1 MRTPPLLMGGALLFW
16 GWENGHLLWGALLAV
31 AMEAARLT
39 RARWELSDADLNRI
53 SDLCWALVV
62 GAALL
67 LYSTV
72 ENRGL
77 LLFELAQWLPVCFC
91 PIMLAQ
97 AYGNRATMPL
107 SVFWWLL
114 RRASAD
120 RATPKSYN
128 VSYCYFALCLLG
140 TSAAKQPNSF
150 FYPGLALLVAL
161 ALTSNRPRR
170 VSLTTWVVLLALA
183 ASAGEFSHR
192 ELKSM
197 QNAMETA
204 LGTWLADLFR
214 TAPDAQ
220 ECQTRIFSPGRI
232 AQSGKIVLR
241 LRPASGGFIPSLLRE
256 ATWDAYRRGTWT
268 ATNNAFFRPGLGSND
283 TYALLPTNKFSSE
296 VQIACYYQ
304 NGKGMMPLPHGTF
317 DIALDNGPANVT
329 TNRLGVTWME
339 NGPGL
344 LEMRALYGPGRSID
358 SPPSERDKMV
368 PEVER
373 RTLEHVAAD
382 LKLGGMATD
391 RQKIRAIERFF
402 ENDFS
407 YSLYVPRYR
416 DPLGFFLTQSHAG
429 HCEYF
434 ATATVLLLRQAGV
447 PARYATGYL
456 VRESARHGDTYLV
469 RARDAHA
476 WALAYVTNSTGKG
489 MWEQFDTTPGARDRT
504 LASRQSWWEPASDAL
519 SNLYFQFSKWRWNKT
534 SYAHYTTWFLVP
546 MILYLIGRIV
556 FTRRRQPSAAATG
569 KASQGPT
576 WPGLDSELY
585 LIDRQLEAS
594 QLSRLFNEPLLSWQ
608 QRLELAFPD
617 SVRLRRIFHLH
628 RSLRFDPRGL
638 KKEERESLRNESQ
651 QWLADFAARAAEQK
665 PGDKG
670 KQQSA
675 A

>member
-1 MRTPPLLMGGALLFW
+1 
-16 GWENGHLLWGALLAV
+16 
-31 AMEAARLT
+31 
-39 RARWELSDADLNRI
+39 
-53 SDLCWALVV
+53 
-62 GAALL
+62 
-67 LYSTV
+67 
-72 ENRGL
+72 
-77 LLFELAQWLPVCFC
+77 
-91 PIMLAQ
+91 
-97 AYGNRATMPL
+97 
-107 SVFWWLL
+107 
-114 RRASAD
+114 
-120 RATPKSYN
+120 
-128 VSYCYFALCLLG
+128 
-140 TSAAKQPNSF
+140 
-150 FYPGLALLVAL
+150 
-161 ALTSNRPRR
+161 
-170 VSLTTWVVLLALA
+170 
-183 ASAGEFSHR
+183 
-192 ELKSM
+192 
-197 QNAMETA
+197 
-204 LGTWLADLFR
+204 
-214 TAPDAQ
+214 
-220 ECQTRIFSPGRI
+220 
-232 AQSGKIVLR
+232 
-241 LRPASGGFIPSLLRE
+241 
-256 ATWDAYRRGTWT
+256 
-268 ATNNAFFRPGLGSND
+268 
-283 TYALLPTNKFSSE
+283 
-296 VQIACYYQ
+296 
-304 NGKGMMPLPHGTF
+304 
-317 DIALDNGPANVT
+317 
-329 TNRLGVTWME
+329 
-339 NGPGL
+339 
-344 LEMRALYGPGRSID
+344 
-358 SPPSERDKMV
+358 MV